1 MILYHYSAIILEKF
15 LGIIVKEYILEN
27 KLEDITPV
35 IENICYEVKKYI
47 KSDEIDLFAA
57 ALYEVIMNAIEHGN
71 LNILYEMKKEWLKKN
86 IYHKK
91 LNELLKTDK
100 AKKTHVEIALN
111 VEENLITINVK
122 DQGLGFKPKQEM
134 KKISNEGFAR
144 ENGRGMMMI
153 KSYFDEVKY
162 NKKGNSVTLT
172 KYLKN
177 E

>member
-1 MILYHYSAIILEKF
+1 M
-15 LGIIVKEYILEN
+15 KEYILEN
-27 KLEDITPV
+27 RLEDITPI
-35 IENICYEVKKYI
+35 IENICHEIKKHI
-47 KSDEIDLFAA
+47 KNDEIDLFAA

-86 IYHKK
+86 IYNKK
-91 LNELLKTDK
+91 LKELLKTDR
-100 AKKTHVEIALN
+100 AKQTHVEISLEIAKN
-111 VEENLITINVK
+111 EIIINVK
-122 DQGLGFKPKQEM
+122 DQGSGFKPKKEM

-144 ENGRGMMMI
+144 ENGRGMMMV